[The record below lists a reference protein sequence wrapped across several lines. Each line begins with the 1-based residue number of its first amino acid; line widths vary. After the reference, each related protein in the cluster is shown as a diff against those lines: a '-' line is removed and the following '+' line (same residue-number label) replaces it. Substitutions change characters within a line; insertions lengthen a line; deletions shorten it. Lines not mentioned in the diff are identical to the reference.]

1 MKVYCEHHAV
11 REWLRD
17 LQEQGYITLVLFP
30 YDQRNRRIKEVA
42 TPSEATWE
50 ESDITWDEANFPW
63 DDFSP
68 SSHYS
73 DICDIIGKENIKD
86 AKHVDSA
93 FKSQCHCMLTC
104 DDHIL
109 SHTQEL
115 GKLLSIN
122 FFNPD
127 KDRDDFMIYLKTF

>member
-1 MKVYCEHHAV
+1 MKVYYEHHAV
-11 REWLRD
+11 RKWLRD

-42 TPSEATWE
+42 TPSEAN
-50 ESDITWDEANFPW
+50 ITWDEANFSW
-63 DDFSP
+63 NDFSP
-68 SSHYS
+68 SPHYS
-73 DICDIIGKENIKD
+73 DICDIIGKENIRD

-93 FKSQCHCMLTC
+93 FKSQWHCMLTC

-122 FFNPD
+122 FFHPD
-127 KDRDDFMIYLKTF
+127 KGRDDFMIYL